1 MLKVSRPPPPAY
13 VLLKG
18 LFEPR
23 SDSGSEHFTCQ
34 DSDFSQIFKLIVSAD
49 EKIRKCGGVK
59 EVKKKNC
66 SLPVVVRDSKTS
78 LVKAP
83 SSLKEGDGNNI

>member
-1 MLKVSRPPPPAY
+1 VGRVNSPGPLPSAY

-34 DSDFSQIFKLIVSAD
+34 DSDFPQIFKLIVSAD

-59 EVKKKNC
+59 EVKKKNF
-66 SLPVVVRDSKTS
+66 SLHVVVRLLKLP
-78 LVKAP
+78 LV
-83 SSLKEGDGNNI
+83 LKKETGNNI